1 MKIFEKISR
10 KIHASFPNV
19 PNRDVR
25 KDFAVI
31 TSTSVVVRALSLVG
45 SVRLR
50 IKRGSRKFPF
60 IRARQLEPV
69 PVGLATMHARTV
81 ARIQADIKHHV
92 EVSLIRA
99 VS

>member
-1 MKIFEKISR
+1 M
-10 KIHASFPNV
+10 
-19 PNRDVR
+19 
-25 KDFAVI
+25 I
-31 TSTSVVVRALSLVG
+31 TSMSVVVRAASHVG
-45 SVRLR
+45 SVRLT

-69 PVGLATMHARTV
+69 LGLATMHARMV
-81 ARIQADIKHHV
+81 ARIQADIKHRV